1 MALYGD
7 MANNRS
13 RAFGSS
19 NNSRS
24 SLASMSKENQTT
36 EIEPARMT
44 PMQGMNQAMSFMS
57 LPGQVKRIWDGGK
70 EFVDWGM
77 SKLGAPNAEAQAAQA
92 GAGAAT
98 DLSGGVQMNTGAT
111 VAEAGA
117 NAVAS
122 SDLYE
127 GMAQGLPD
135 EIQKELFFG
144 NPENLVPDT
153 AGNLAG
159 GTGGIA
165 DTGAGIADGTANN
178 VAAETAVQT
187 SQGGM
192 STLGATIA
200 PAAGGVMGGM
210 AGKAIGKAIGGETG
224 GDIGGV
230 VGSMGGAY
238 LGSLAGSALT
248 TGLGT
253 AAGAG
258 AGAAAGATA
267 GSVVPGLGTV
277 IGAGIGA
284 LTSFLL

>member
-1 MALYGD
+1 MGFGLYRNTGD
-7 MANNRS
+7 NKGRS
-13 RAFGSS
+13 YSTMGTAQSSMGS
-19 NNSRS
+19 
-24 SLASMSKENQTT
+24 MKKENQTT
-36 EIEPARMT
+36 EFEPARMT
-44 PMQGMNQAMSFMS
+44 PMQGVNQAMSFMS
-57 LPGQVKRIWDGGK
+57 FPGQVKGLVNNLNGA
-70 EFVDWGM
+70 VDWTM
-77 SKLGAPNAEAQAAQA
+77 SKFGAPNAEAAAQKA
-92 GAGAAT
+92 GAGAA
-98 DLSGGVQMNTGAT
+98 DLAGGVQMNTG
-111 VAEAGA
+111 VEAGA
-117 NAVAS
+117 NAAAAS
-122 SDLYE
+122 PELYE

-153 AGNLAG
+153 ASNLAG
-159 GTGGIA
+159 GTGGIS

-178 VAAETAVQT
+178 VAAETAVEA

-253 AAGAG
+253 AAGAAG
-258 AGAAAGATA
+258 GAAAGATA

-284 LTSFLL
+284 LTSFFL